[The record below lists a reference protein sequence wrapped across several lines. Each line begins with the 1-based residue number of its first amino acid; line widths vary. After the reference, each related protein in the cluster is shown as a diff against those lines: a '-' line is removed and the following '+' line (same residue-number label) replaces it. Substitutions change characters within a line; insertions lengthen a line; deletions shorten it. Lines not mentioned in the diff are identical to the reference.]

1 MSAPIPSFFKIRCVF
16 AIILILIGFMLL
28 GLTRR
33 AFACPYL
40 GSFVGTNPCTNRW
53 SIDEHCGY
61 PTKDAA
67 AQACG
72 SSCVYRVTDSTDYEG
87 LMGAG
92 VEFYRTPFDYDNC
105 TFSIYYI
112 VGDDGG
118 DDGGDSGNCPDER
131 AALETECGSRGY
143 TIDENTCQ
151 GHCNTD
157 GDQCAAERA
166 ALEQQ
171 CGGPD
176 KYTIDEYTCEGECV
190 CQDADGDDAPDS
202 CDACPD
208 DPSLFI
214 TRLDYVVPA
223 GSTCGSLSAGQSC
236 GYVQY
241 ACGAPSSEAVTYPSG
256 GLDDTDVITC
266 CESKPDLSC
275 SCSNVGGGGKDTDG
289 DGTPDDQDTDDDGDG
304 IPDSE
309 DPCPTN
315 PDPDCVDPCEGR
327 DDPNCRDTDGDGEP
341 DSTDTDDDGDGIPD
355 SEDTDDDGDGIPDD
369 QETDTDGDGIPDE
382 NDPDDDNDDIP
393 DTEDKDDDGD
403 GTPDDEETDPYQT
416 KEAPYSFIT
425 EIGKQ
430 FGDRFT
436 AFIEEMKGTSIFS
449 IPGQIMGDIPTGGSP
464 SIEFNGGEYFGGL
477 QEISLSHWSA
487 GLAVI
492 RASLYA
498 LFAAVAIRIGALG
511 R

>member
-1 MSAPIPSFFKIRCVF
+1 MSAPIPSFFKIRCVG

-33 AFACPYL
+33 AFAASCNYATAPVSCPY
-40 GSFVGTNPCTNRW
+40 SYIS
-53 SIDEHCGY
+53 SISYYDTMAEL
-61 PTKDAA
+61 AA
-67 AQACG
+67 AAGSDSCG
-72 SSCVYRVTDSTDYEG
+72 TYSGNSTINGCLGMPDGVYLCQTGTSDGR
-87 LMGAG
+87 
-92 VEFYRTPFDYDNC
+92 N
-105 TFSIYYI
+105 YY
-112 VGDDGG
+112 VLCPGGG
-118 DDGGDSGNCPDER
+118 DDPGDSGNCPDER
-131 AALETECGSRGY
+131 AALETECGSLGY
-143 TIDENTCQ
+143 TIDEATCQ

-309 DPCPTN
+309 DPCPIN

-393 DTEDKDDDGD
+393 DTEDEDDDGD